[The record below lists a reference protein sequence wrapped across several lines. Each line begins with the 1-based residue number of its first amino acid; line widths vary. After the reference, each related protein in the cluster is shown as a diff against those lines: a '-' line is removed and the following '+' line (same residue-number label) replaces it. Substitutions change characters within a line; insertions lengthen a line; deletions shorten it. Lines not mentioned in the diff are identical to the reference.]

1 MSLLTT
7 SALMQFFGWA
17 TLINFLILAV
27 ATLSIVLM
35 RDTMIDIH
43 SKMFGIEKNQ
53 LPAMYF
59 RYLANYK
66 IATVVFCFVPWLAL
80 TIIS

>member
-1 MSLLTT
+1 MSSLTT

-35 RDTMIDIH
+35 RDTMIEIH
-43 SKMFGIEKNQ
+43 SKMFGIEKSQ

-66 IATVVFCFVPWLAL
+66 IATVVFCFVPWLSL